1 MAITEFGKFIRKFR
15 LDNDERLY
23 DMAQKLD
30 VSSAFLSSVET
41 GKKSIPQKLLDNL
54 ETVYSLSD
62 DLVQQ
67 MNEAVSKTVEAAK
80 NTECILNAPRPVME
94 WFARSTSDLKTD
106 QMKQLQEQIES
117 FLEQIRG
124 TNNHEE

>member
-30 VSSAFLSSVET
+30 VSSAFLSSIET
-41 GKKSIPQKLLDNL
+41 GKKSVPQKLLDNL
-54 ETVYSLSD
+54 KAVYNLSD
-62 DLVQQ
+62 DLIQQ
-67 MNEAVSKTVEAAK
+67 MNEAVSKTAEAAK
-80 NTECILNAPRPVME
+80 NAECILNAPRPVME